1 MNIGILNA
9 GGDCPGLN
17 AVIEG
22 AVAAA
27 SARGWTVYG
36 FYDGFEGLLSTP
48 ENERWRIL
56 TPENCLN
63 IRSTGG
69 TILGTVNKGNFTVK
83 SGVGGRMQIAED
95 VLARSKATVE
105 RLGLSA
111 LIVVG
116 GDGSQ
121 TIGQELR
128 QIGLPIVGVPKTIDN
143 DLGATDYTFG
153 FWTAVS
159 VVSKQLDRL
168 RTTAFSHQRM
178 MVVEVM
184 GRHAGWIALYGGI
197 SGGADVI
204 LIPEIPFTLED
215 VVRKVELTKALGQRE
230 IIIVVS
236 EGATIGGKLLTLDE
250 ETKGE
255 VRLGGIAAFLSTK
268 LETITGIET
277 RYCVLGHTQRG
288 GTPCAFDRIL
298 GVRFGVEAVKLIEKK
313 DFGKTVVLNGLNI
326 DNVPIEEA
334 VAHHRFV
341 SPDSQVVSTA
351 RDLGII
357 FGDRSPEELHS
368 DRIQTGTKGSKP
380 ARKCC
385 KSKSA
390 ASK

>member
-1 MNIGILNA
+1 MNVGILNA

-83 SGVGGRMQIAED
+83 SGVGGRMQIAEE
-95 VLARSKATVE
+95 VLERSKATVE

-168 RTTAFSHQRM
+168 RTTAYSHQRM

-288 GTPCAFDRIL
+288 GSPIPFDRVL
-298 GVRFGVEAVKLIEKK
+298 GVRCGAKAVEFVEQGKFGE
-313 DFGKTVVLNGLNI
+313 TVALRRNDMVSM
-326 DNVPIEEA
+326 PIEEA
-334 VAHHRFV
+334 VRTLHLV
-341 SPDSQVVSTA
+341 DGESQLVA
-351 RDLGII
+351 QAKEIGIS
-357 FGDRSPEELHS
+357 FGDDTNYPF
-368 DRIQTGTKGSKP
+368 
-380 ARKCC
+380 
-385 KSKSA
+385 
-390 ASK
+390 

>member
-1 MNIGILNA
+1 MTSQTPLNSSSFHDKTLAMNIGILNA

-22 AVAAA
+22 AVGAA

-56 TPENCLN
+56 TPANCHN
-63 IRSTGG
+63 IRSLGG

-83 SGVGGRMQIAED
+83 SGVGGKLQIADE
-95 VLARSKATVE
+95 VLARSKETVE

-121 TIGQELR
+121 TIGQELA

-143 DLGATDYTFG
+143 DLGSTDYTFG

-159 VVSKQLDRL
+159 VVSSNLDRL
-168 RTTAFSHQRM
+168 RTTAYSHQRM

-197 SGGADVI
+197 AGGADVI
-204 LIPEIPFTLED
+204 LIPEIEFKLEEI
-215 VVRKVELTKALGQRE
+215 VRKVELLKALGQRE
-230 IIIVVS
+230 IIVVVS
-236 EGATIGGKLLTLDE
+236 EGAKIGGKLLTLDE

-255 VRLGGIAAFLSTK
+255 VRLGGIASFLSTK

-277 RYCVLGHTQRG
+277 RYCVLGHVQRG
-288 GTPCAFDRIL
+288 GSPIAYDRVL
-298 GVRFGVEAVKLIEKK
+298 GVRCGAKAIELISEGKFGYTVALQRNEMASMPIAEAVSSLHLVDEQSQL
-313 DFGKTVVLNGLNI
+313 VN
-326 DNVPIEEA
+326 EA
-334 VAHHRFV
+334 KEI
-341 SPDSQVVSTA
+341 
-351 RDLGII
+351 GIS
-357 FGDRSPEELHS
+357 FGDE
-368 DRIQTGTKGSKP
+368 
-380 ARKCC
+380 
-385 KSKSA
+385 
-390 ASK
+390 

>member
-22 AVAAA
+22 AVGAA
-27 SARGWTVYG
+27 SSRGWTVYG

-48 ENERWRIL
+48 ENERWKIL
-56 TPENCLN
+56 TPQNCHN

-83 SGVGGRMQIAED
+83 SGVGGRMEIAPE
-95 VLARSKATVE
+95 VLERSKATVD
-105 RLGLSA
+105 RLGLKA

-128 QIGLPIVGVPKTIDN
+128 KIGLPIVGVPKTIDN

-159 VVSKQLDRL
+159 VVSNNLDRL
-168 RTTAFSHQRM
+168 RTTADSHQRM

-197 SGGADVI
+197 AGGADVI
-204 LIPEIPFTLED
+204 LLPEIAFKLED
-215 VVRKVELTKALGQRE
+215 IVRKVELLKALGQRE
-230 IIIVVS
+230 IIVVVS
-236 EGATIGGKLLTLDE
+236 EGAKIGGKLLTLDE

-255 VRLGGIAAFLSTK
+255 VRLGGIASFLSTK

-277 RYCVLGHTQRG
+277 RYCVLGHIQRG
-288 GTPCAFDRIL
+288 GSPIPYDRVL
-298 GVRFGVEAVKLIEKK
+298 GVRCGAKAIDLIEEGR
-313 DFGKTVVLNGLNI
+313 FGETVALHRNDMVSM
-326 DNVPIEEA
+326 PIEEA
-334 VAHHRFV
+334 VRSLHLVDSKSQLIEAAKEIGISFGD
-341 SPDSQVVSTA
+341 DSQ
-351 RDLGII
+351 
-357 FGDRSPEELHS
+357 
-368 DRIQTGTKGSKP
+368 
-380 ARKCC
+380 
-385 KSKSA
+385 
-390 ASK
+390 

>member
-22 AVAAA
+22 AVGAA
-27 SARGWTVYG
+27 SSRGWTVYG

-48 ENERWRIL
+48 DNERWKIL
-56 TPENCLN
+56 TPQNCHN

-83 SGVGGRMQIAED
+83 SGVGGRMEIAPE
-95 VLARSKATVE
+95 VLERSQETVK
-105 RLGLSA
+105 RLGLKA

-128 QIGLPIVGVPKTIDN
+128 KIGLPIVGVPKTIDN

-159 VVSKQLDRL
+159 VVSNNLDRL
-168 RTTAFSHQRM
+168 RTTADSHQRM

-197 SGGADVI
+197 AGGADVI
-204 LIPEIPFTLED
+204 LLPEIEFKLED
-215 VVRKVELTKALGQRE
+215 IVRKVELLKALGQRE
-230 IIIVVS
+230 IIVVVS
-236 EGATIGGKLLTLDE
+236 EGAKIGGKLLTLDE

-255 VRLGGIAAFLSTK
+255 VRLGGIASFLSTK

-277 RYCVLGHTQRG
+277 RYCVLGHIQRG
-288 GTPCAFDRIL
+288 GSPIPYDRVL
-298 GVRFGVEAVKLIEKK
+298 GVRCGAKAIDLIEEGK
-313 DFGKTVVLNGLNI
+313 FGETVALHRNDMVSM
-326 DNVPIEEA
+326 PIEEA
-334 VAHHRFV
+334 VRSLHLVDSKSQLIEAAKEIGISFGD
-341 SPDSQVVSTA
+341 DSQ
-351 RDLGII
+351 
-357 FGDRSPEELHS
+357 
-368 DRIQTGTKGSKP
+368 
-380 ARKCC
+380 
-385 KSKSA
+385 
-390 ASK
+390 

>member
-27 SARGWTVYG
+27 TARGWTVYG

-48 ENERWRIL
+48 ENERYEIL
-56 TPENCLN
+56 TPKVCHN
-63 IRSTGG
+63 IRSQGG

-83 SGVGGRMQIAED
+83 SGIGGRMQIADD
-95 VLARSKATVE
+95 VLKRSKETVD
-105 RLGLSA
+105 RLELKA

-121 TIGQELR
+121 TIGLELR
-128 QIGLPIVGVPKTIDN
+128 HIGLPIVGVPKTIDN

-159 VVSKQLDRL
+159 IVSQNLDRL

-197 SGGADVI
+197 AGGADVI
-204 LIPEIPFTLED
+204 LMPEIEFTLED
-215 VVRKVELTKALGQRE
+215 IVRKVELLKALGQRE
-230 IIIVVS
+230 ILVVVS
-236 EGATIGGKLLTLDE
+236 EGAKIGGKLLTLDE

-277 RYCVLGHTQRG
+277 RYCVLGHIQRG
-288 GTPCAFDRIL
+288 GSPIPFDRVL
-298 GVRFGVEAVKLIEKK
+298 GVRCGAKAIDLIEEGK
-313 DFGKTVVLNGLNI
+313 FGDTVALHRI
-326 DNVPIEEA
+326 DMVSMPIEEA
-334 VAHHRFV
+334 VRTLHLVDGNSQLVQAAKEIGV
-341 SPDSQVVSTA
+341 S
-351 RDLGII
+351 
-357 FGDRSPEELHS
+357 FGDESRHA
-368 DRIQTGTKGSKP
+368 KV
-380 ARKCC
+380 
-385 KSKSA
+385 
-390 ASK
+390 

>member
-22 AVAAA
+22 AVGAAT
-27 SARGWTVYG
+27 ARGWTVYG

-56 TPENCLN
+56 TPANCHN
-63 IRSTGG
+63 IRSLGG

-83 SGVGGRMQIAED
+83 SGVGGKLQIADE
-95 VLARSKATVE
+95 VLARSKETVE

-111 LIVVG
+111 LVVVG

-121 TIGQELR
+121 TIGLELA

-143 DLGATDYTFG
+143 DLGSTDYTFG

-159 VVSKQLDRL
+159 VVSGNLDRL
-168 RTTAFSHQRM
+168 RTTAYSHQRM

-197 SGGADVI
+197 AGGADVI
-204 LIPEIPFTLED
+204 LIPEIEFKLEE
-215 VVRKVELTKALGQRE
+215 VVRKVELLKALGQRE
-230 IIIVVS
+230 IIVVVS
-236 EGATIGGKLLTLDE
+236 EGAKIGGKLLTLDE

-255 VRLGGIAAFLSTK
+255 VRLGGIASFLSTK

-277 RYCVLGHTQRG
+277 RYCVLGHVQRG
-288 GTPCAFDRIL
+288 GSPIAYDRVL
-298 GVRFGVEAVKLIEKK
+298 GVRCGAHAVELIAEGKFGH
-313 DFGKTVVLNGLNI
+313 TVALLRNEMVSM
-326 DNVPIEEA
+326 PIEEA
-334 VAHHRFV
+334 VRSLHLV
-341 SPDSQVVSTA
+341 DEKSQLVEEA
-351 RDLGII
+351 RETGIS
-357 FGDRSPEELHS
+357 FGDE
-368 DRIQTGTKGSKP
+368 
-380 ARKCC
+380 
-385 KSKSA
+385 
-390 ASK
+390 

>member
-22 AVAAA
+22 AVGAAA
-27 SARGWTVYG
+27 ARGWTVYG

-48 ENERWRIL
+48 DNERWKIL
-56 TPENCLN
+56 TPQNCHN

-83 SGVGGRMQIAED
+83 SGVGGRMEIAPE
-95 VLARSKATVE
+95 VLQRSQETVK
-105 RLGLSA
+105 RLNLEA

-128 QIGLPIVGVPKTIDN
+128 KIGLPIVGVPKTIDN

-159 VVSKQLDRL
+159 VVSNNLDRL
-168 RTTAFSHQRM
+168 RTTADSHQRM

-197 SGGADVI
+197 AGGADVI
-204 LIPEIPFTLED
+204 LLPDIEFKLED
-215 VVRKVELTKALGQRE
+215 IVRKVELLKALGQRE
-230 IIIVVS
+230 IIVVVS
-236 EGATIGGKLLTLDE
+236 EGAKIGGKLLTLDE

-255 VRLGGIAAFLSTK
+255 VRLGGIASFLSTK

-277 RYCVLGHTQRG
+277 RYCVLGHIQRG
-288 GTPCAFDRIL
+288 GSPIPYDRVL
-298 GVRFGVEAVKLIEKK
+298 GVRCGAKAIDLIEEGK
-313 DFGKTVVLNGLNI
+313 FGETVALHRNDMVSM
-326 DNVPIEEA
+326 PIEEA
-334 VAHHRFV
+334 VRSLHLVDSKSQLIEAAKEIGISFGD
-341 SPDSQVVSTA
+341 DSQ
-351 RDLGII
+351 
-357 FGDRSPEELHS
+357 
-368 DRIQTGTKGSKP
+368 
-380 ARKCC
+380 
-385 KSKSA
+385 
-390 ASK
+390 

>member
-22 AVAAA
+22 AVGAA

-63 IRSTGG
+63 IRSTG

-288 GTPCAFDRIL
+288 GSPIPFDRVL
-298 GVRFGVEAVKLIEKK
+298 GVRCGAKAIDLIEDGK
-313 DFGKTVVLNGLNI
+313 FGETVALHRTDMVSM
-326 DNVPIEEA
+326 PIEEA
-334 VAHHRFV
+334 VRTLHLV
-341 SPDSQVVSTA
+341 DSKSQLIEAA
-351 RDLGII
+351 REIGISFGDASDLGN
-357 FGDRSPEELHS
+357 F
-368 DRIQTGTKGSKP
+368 
-380 ARKCC
+380 
-385 KSKSA
+385 
-390 ASK
+390 

>member
-22 AVAAA
+22 AVGAAH
-27 SARGWTVYG
+27 SRGWTVYG

-48 ENERWRIL
+48 DNERWKIL
-56 TPENCLN
+56 TPENCHN

-105 RLGLSA
+105 RLGLAA

-121 TIGQELR
+121 TIGLELR
-128 QIGLPIVGVPKTIDN
+128 KIGLPIVGVPKTIDN

-159 VVSKQLDRL
+159 VVSTNLDRL
-168 RTTAFSHQRM
+168 RTTADAHQRM

-197 SGGADVI
+197 AGGADVI
-204 LIPEIPFTLED
+204 LMPEIEFKLESI
-215 VVRKVELTKALGQRE
+215 VRKVELLKALGQRE
-230 IIIVVS
+230 IIVVVS
-236 EGATIGGKLLTLDE
+236 EGAKIGGKLLTLDE
-250 ETKGE
+250 QTQGE
-255 VRLGGIAAFLSTK
+255 VRLGGIASFLSTK
-268 LETITGIET
+268 LETLTGIET
-277 RYCVLGHTQRG
+277 RYCVLGHIQRG
-288 GTPCAFDRIL
+288 GSPIPFDRVL
-298 GVRFGVEAVKLIEKK
+298 GVRCGAKAIDLIEEGK
-313 DFGKTVVLNGLNI
+313 FGETVALNRI
-326 DNVPIEEA
+326 DMVSMPIEEA
-334 VAHHRFV
+334 VRSLHLVDRKSQLIEAAKEIGV
-341 SPDSQVVSTA
+341 S
-351 RDLGII
+351 
-357 FGDRSPEELHS
+357 FGD
-368 DRIQTGTKGSKP
+368 DD
-380 ARKCC
+380 
-385 KSKSA
+385 
-390 ASK
+390 

>member
-48 ENERWRIL
+48 ENERWRIH

-83 SGVGGRMQIAED
+83 SGVGGRMQIAEE
-95 VLARSKATVE
+95 VLERSKATVE

-168 RTTAFSHQRM
+168 RTTAYSHQRI
-178 MVVEVM
+178 MVVEAM

-288 GTPCAFDRIL
+288 GSPIPFDRVL
-298 GVRFGVEAVKLIEKK
+298 GVRCGAKAIDLIEQGK
-313 DFGKTVVLNGLNI
+313 FGETVALHRTDMVSM
-326 DNVPIEEA
+326 PIEEA
-334 VAHHRFV
+334 VRTLHLV
-341 SPDSQVVSTA
+341 DSKSQLIEAA
-351 RDLGII
+351 REIGIS
-357 FGDRSPEELHS
+357 FGDAE
-368 DRIQTGTKGSKP
+368 DAP
-380 ARKCC
+380 A
-385 KSKSA
+385 S
-390 ASK
+390 

>member
-1 MNIGILNA
+1 M
-9 GGDCPGLN
+9 
-17 AVIEG
+17 
-22 AVAAA
+22 
-27 SARGWTVYG
+27 
-36 FYDGFEGLLSTP
+36 
-48 ENERWRIL
+48 
-56 TPENCLN
+56 
-63 IRSTGG
+63 
-69 TILGTVNKGNFTVK
+69 
-83 SGVGGRMQIAED
+83 
-95 VLARSKATVE
+95 E

-288 GTPCAFDRIL
+288 GSPIPFDRVL
-298 GVRFGVEAVKLIEKK
+298 GVRCGAKAIDLIEQGK
-313 DFGKTVVLNGLNI
+313 FGETVALHRTDMVSM
-326 DNVPIEEA
+326 PIEEA
-334 VAHHRFV
+334 VRTLHLV
-341 SPDSQVVSTA
+341 DSKSQLIEAA
-351 RDLGII
+351 REIGIS
-357 FGDRSPEELHS
+357 FGDAEEP
-368 DRIQTGTKGSKP
+368 GSL
-380 ARKCC
+380 
-385 KSKSA
+385 
-390 ASK
+390 

>member
-22 AVAAA
+22 AVGAA

-56 TPENCLN
+56 TPESCLN

-168 RTTAFSHQRM
+168 RTTAYSHQRI
-178 MVVEVM
+178 MVVEAM

-288 GTPCAFDRIL
+288 GSPIPFDRVL
-298 GVRFGVEAVKLIEKK
+298 GVRCGAKAIDLIEEGK
-313 DFGKTVVLNGLNI
+313 FGETVALHRTDMVSM
-326 DNVPIEEA
+326 PIEEA
-334 VAHHRFV
+334 VRTLHLV
-341 SPDSQVVSTA
+341 DSKSQLIEAA
-351 RDLGII
+351 REIGIS
-357 FGDRSPEELHS
+357 FGDAE
-368 DRIQTGTKGSKP
+368 DAP
-380 ARKCC
+380 A
-385 KSKSA
+385 S
-390 ASK
+390 

>member
-22 AVAAA
+22 AVGAAY
-27 SARGWTVYG
+27 SRGWVVYG

-48 ENERWRIL
+48 DDERWKIL
-56 TPENCLN
+56 TPENCHN

-95 VLARSKATVE
+95 ILARSKATVE

-121 TIGQELR
+121 TIGLELR
-128 QIGLPIVGVPKTIDN
+128 KIGLPIVGVPKTIDN

-159 VVSKQLDRL
+159 VVSTNLDRL
-168 RTTAFSHQRM
+168 RTTADAHQRM

-197 SGGADVI
+197 AGGADVI
-204 LIPEIPFTLED
+204 LIPEIEFKMEAI
-215 VVRKVELTKALGQRE
+215 VRKVELLKALGQRE
-230 IIIVVS
+230 IIVVVS
-236 EGATIGGKLLTLDE
+236 EGAKIGGKLLTLDE
-250 ETKGE
+250 QTRGE
-255 VRLGGIAAFLSTK
+255 VRLGGIASFLSTK
-268 LETITGIET
+268 LETLTGIET
-277 RYCVLGHTQRG
+277 RYCVLGHIQRG
-288 GTPCAFDRIL
+288 GSPIPFDRVL
-298 GVRFGVEAVKLIEKK
+298 GVRCGAKAIDLIEEGKFGETVALNRIDMVSMPIDEAVRSLHLVDKKSQLVEAAREI
-313 DFGKTVVLNGLNI
+313 G
-326 DNVPIEEA
+326 
-334 VAHHRFV
+334 V
-341 SPDSQVVSTA
+341 S
-351 RDLGII
+351 
-357 FGDRSPEELHS
+357 FGD
-368 DRIQTGTKGSKP
+368 DD
-380 ARKCC
+380 
-385 KSKSA
+385 
-390 ASK
+390 

>member
-27 SARGWTVYG
+27 TARGWKVFG

-48 ENERWRIL
+48 DNERWRIL
-56 TPENCLN
+56 TPENCHN
-63 IRSTGG
+63 IRSMGG

-83 SGVGGRMQIAED
+83 SGVGGRMQIADD
-95 VLARSKATVE
+95 VLQRSKDTVK
-105 RLGLSA
+105 RLDLSA

-121 TIGQELR
+121 TIGLELR
-128 QIGLPIVGVPKTIDN
+128 HIGLPIVGVPKTIDN
-143 DLGATDYTFG
+143 DLGSTDYTFG

-159 VVSKQLDRL
+159 IVSENLDRL

-197 SGGADVI
+197 AGGADVI
-204 LIPEIPFTLED
+204 LLPEIEFTLED
-215 VVRKVELTKALGQRE
+215 IVRKVELLKALGQRE

-236 EGATIGGKLLTLDE
+236 EGAKIGGKLLTLDE

-255 VRLGGIAAFLSTK
+255 VRLGGIASFLSTK

-277 RYCVLGHTQRG
+277 RYCVLGHIQRG
-288 GTPCAFDRIL
+288 GSPIPFDRIL
-298 GVRFGVEAVKLIEKK
+298 GVRCGSKAIDLIEEGKFGETVALHRVDMVSMPIEDAVRTLHIVDSQSQLVEA
-313 DFGKTVVLNGLNI
+313 
-326 DNVPIEEA
+326 
-334 VAHHRFV
+334 
-341 SPDSQVVSTA
+341 A
-351 RDLGII
+351 REIGIS
-357 FGDRSPEELHS
+357 FGD
-368 DRIQTGTKGSKP
+368 
-380 ARKCC
+380 
-385 KSKSA
+385 
-390 ASK
+390 ASS

>member
-22 AVAAA
+22 AVGAAA
-27 SARGWTVYG
+27 SRGWTVYG

-48 ENERWRIL
+48 DNERWKIL
-56 TPENCLN
+56 TPKNCHN

-83 SGVGGRMQIAED
+83 SGVGGRMEIAPE
-95 VLARSKATVE
+95 VLERSQETVK
-105 RLGLSA
+105 RLGLKA

-128 QIGLPIVGVPKTIDN
+128 KIGLPIVGVPKTIDN

-159 VVSKQLDRL
+159 VVSNNLDRL
-168 RTTAFSHQRM
+168 RTTADSHQRM

-197 SGGADVI
+197 AGGADVI
-204 LIPEIPFTLED
+204 LLPEIEFKLED
-215 VVRKVELTKALGQRE
+215 IVRKVELLKALGQRE
-230 IIIVVS
+230 IIVVVS
-236 EGATIGGKLLTLDE
+236 EGAKIGGKLLTLDE

-255 VRLGGIAAFLSTK
+255 VRLGGIASFLSTK

-277 RYCVLGHTQRG
+277 RYCVLGHIQRG
-288 GTPCAFDRIL
+288 GSPIPYDRVL
-298 GVRFGVEAVKLIEKK
+298 GVRCGAKAIDLIEEGK
-313 DFGKTVVLNGLNI
+313 FGETVALHRNDMVSM
-326 DNVPIEEA
+326 PIEEA
-334 VAHHRFV
+334 VRSLHLV
-341 SPDSQVVSTA
+341 DSKSQLIEA
-351 RDLGII
+351 AKEIGIS
-357 FGDRSPEELHS
+357 FGD
-368 DRIQTGTKGSKP
+368 DSK
-380 ARKCC
+380 
-385 KSKSA
+385 
-390 ASK
+390 

>member
-22 AVAAA
+22 AVGAAA
-27 SARGWTVYG
+27 ARGWTVYG

-48 ENERWRIL
+48 DNERWKIL
-56 TPENCLN
+56 TPQNCHN

-83 SGVGGRMQIAED
+83 SGVGGRMEIAPE
-95 VLARSKATVE
+95 VLQRSQETVK
-105 RLGLSA
+105 RLNLEA

-128 QIGLPIVGVPKTIDN
+128 KIGLPIVGVPKTIDN

-159 VVSKQLDRL
+159 VVGNNLDRL
-168 RTTAFSHQRM
+168 RTTADSHQRM

-197 SGGADVI
+197 AGGADVI
-204 LIPEIPFTLED
+204 LLPEIEFKLED
-215 VVRKVELTKALGQRE
+215 IVRKVELLKALGQRE
-230 IIIVVS
+230 IIVVVS
-236 EGATIGGKLLTLDE
+236 EGAKIGGKLLTLDE

-255 VRLGGIAAFLSTK
+255 VRLGGIASFLSTK

-277 RYCVLGHTQRG
+277 RYCVLGHIQRG
-288 GTPCAFDRIL
+288 GSPIPYDRVL
-298 GVRFGVEAVKLIEKK
+298 GVRCGAKAIDLIEEGK
-313 DFGKTVVLNGLNI
+313 FGETVALHRNDMVSM
-326 DNVPIEEA
+326 PIEEA
-334 VAHHRFV
+334 VRSLHLVDSKSQLIEAAKEIGISFGD
-341 SPDSQVVSTA
+341 DSQ
-351 RDLGII
+351 
-357 FGDRSPEELHS
+357 
-368 DRIQTGTKGSKP
+368 
-380 ARKCC
+380 
-385 KSKSA
+385 
-390 ASK
+390 

>member
-27 SARGWTVYG
+27 TARGWTVYG

-48 ENERWRIL
+48 ENERYEIL
-56 TPENCLN
+56 TPKVCHN
-63 IRSTGG
+63 IRSQGG

-83 SGVGGRMQIAED
+83 SGIGGRMQIAAD
-95 VLARSKATVE
+95 VLKRSKETVD
-105 RLGLSA
+105 RLELKA

-121 TIGQELR
+121 TIGLELR
-128 QIGLPIVGVPKTIDN
+128 HIGLPIVGVPKTIDN

-159 VVSKQLDRL
+159 IVSQNLDRL

-197 SGGADVI
+197 AGGADVI
-204 LIPEIPFTLED
+204 LMPEIEFTLED
-215 VVRKVELTKALGQRE
+215 IVRKVELLKALGQRE
-230 IIIVVS
+230 ILVVVS
-236 EGATIGGKLLTLDE
+236 EGAKIGGKLLTLDE

-277 RYCVLGHTQRG
+277 RYCVLGHIQRG
-288 GTPCAFDRIL
+288 GSPIPFDRVL
-298 GVRFGVEAVKLIEKK
+298 GVRCGAKAIDLIEEGK
-313 DFGKTVVLNGLNI
+313 FGDTVALHRI
-326 DNVPIEEA
+326 DMVSMPIEEA
-334 VAHHRFV
+334 VRTLHLVDGNSQLVQAAKEIGV
-341 SPDSQVVSTA
+341 S
-351 RDLGII
+351 
-357 FGDRSPEELHS
+357 FGDESLHA
-368 DRIQTGTKGSKP
+368 KV
-380 ARKCC
+380 
-385 KSKSA
+385 
-390 ASK
+390 

>member
-22 AVAAA
+22 AVGAAA
-27 SARGWTVYG
+27 SRGWTVYG

-48 ENERWRIL
+48 DNERWKIL
-56 TPENCLN
+56 TPQNCHN

-83 SGVGGRMQIAED
+83 SGVGGRMEIAPE
-95 VLARSKATVE
+95 VLERSQETVK
-105 RLGLSA
+105 RLGLKA

-128 QIGLPIVGVPKTIDN
+128 KIGLPIVGVPKTIDN

-159 VVSKQLDRL
+159 VVSNNLDRL
-168 RTTAFSHQRM
+168 RTTADSHQRM

-197 SGGADVI
+197 AGGADVI
-204 LIPEIPFTLED
+204 LLPEIEFKLED
-215 VVRKVELTKALGQRE
+215 IVRKVELLKALGQRE
-230 IIIVVS
+230 IIVVVS
-236 EGATIGGKLLTLDE
+236 EGAKIGGKLLTLDE

-255 VRLGGIAAFLSTK
+255 VRLGGIASFLSTK

-277 RYCVLGHTQRG
+277 RYCVLGHIQRG
-288 GTPCAFDRIL
+288 GSPIPYDRVL
-298 GVRFGVEAVKLIEKK
+298 GVRCGAKAIDLIEEGK
-313 DFGKTVVLNGLNI
+313 FGETVALHRNDMVSM
-326 DNVPIEEA
+326 PIEEA
-334 VAHHRFV
+334 VRSLHLV
-341 SPDSQVVSTA
+341 DSKSQLIEA
-351 RDLGII
+351 AKEIGIS
-357 FGDRSPEELHS
+357 FGD
-368 DRIQTGTKGSKP
+368 DSK
-380 ARKCC
+380 
-385 KSKSA
+385 
-390 ASK
+390 

>member
-27 SARGWTVYG
+27 HARGWTMYG

-48 ENERWRIL
+48 DNERWRIL
-56 TPENCLN
+56 TPENCHN

-83 SGVGGRMQIAED
+83 SGVGGRMQIAPE
-95 VLARSKATVE
+95 VLEKSKATVK
-105 RLGLSA
+105 RLNLSA

-121 TIGQELR
+121 TIGLELR
-128 QIGLPIVGVPKTIDN
+128 NIGLPIVGVPKTIDN

-159 VVSKQLDRL
+159 VVSTNLDRL
-168 RTTAFSHQRM
+168 RTTADAHQRM

-204 LIPEIPFTLED
+204 LIPEIEFKLEEI
-215 VVRKVELTKALGQRE
+215 VRKVELIKALGQRE

-236 EGATIGGKLLTLDE
+236 EGAKIGGKLLTLDE

-255 VRLGGIAAFLSTK
+255 VRLGGIASFLSTK
-268 LETITGIET
+268 LETLTGIET
-277 RYCVLGHTQRG
+277 RYCVLGHIQRG
-288 GTPCAFDRIL
+288 GAPIPFDRVL
-298 GVRFGVEAVKLIEKK
+298 GVRCGAKAIDLIEEGKFGETVALNRIDMVSMPIKDAVRSLHLVDSKSQLVEAARQI
-313 DFGKTVVLNGLNI
+313 G
-326 DNVPIEEA
+326 
-334 VAHHRFV
+334 V
-341 SPDSQVVSTA
+341 S
-351 RDLGII
+351 
-357 FGDRSPEELHS
+357 FGDN
-368 DRIQTGTKGSKP
+368 
-380 ARKCC
+380 
-385 KSKSA
+385 
-390 ASK
+390 

>member
-48 ENERWRIL
+48 ENERYRIL
-56 TPENCLN
+56 TPQSCLN

-83 SGVGGRMQIAED
+83 SGVGGRLQIAED
-95 VLARSKATVE
+95 VLERSKATVE
-105 RLGLSA
+105 RLNLKA

-121 TIGQELR
+121 TIGLELR
-128 QIGLPIVGVPKTIDN
+128 HIGLPIVGVPKTIDN
-143 DLGATDYTFG
+143 GLGATDYTFG

-159 VVSKQLDRL
+159 VVSENLDRL

-197 SGGADVI
+197 AGGADVI
-204 LIPEIPFTLED
+204 LLPEIEFTLED
-215 VVRKVELTKALGQRE
+215 IVRKVELLKALGQRE
-230 IIIVVS
+230 IIVVVS
-236 EGATIGGKLLTLDE
+236 EGARIGGKLLTLDE

-268 LETITGIET
+268 LETLTGIET
-277 RYCVLGHTQRG
+277 RYCVLGHIQRG
-288 GTPCAFDRIL
+288 GSPLPFDRVL
-298 GVRFGVEAVKLIEKK
+298 GVRCGAKAIALIEEGK
-313 DFGKTVVLNGLNI
+313 FGDTVALSRNDMVSM
-326 DNVPIEEA
+326 PIEEA
-334 VAHHRFV
+334 VRTLHLV
-341 SPDSQVVSTA
+341 DSQSQIVTA
-351 RDLGII
+351 AKEIGIS
-357 FGDRSPEELHS
+357 FGDESLQP
-368 DRIQTGTKGSKP
+368 
-380 ARKCC
+380 
-385 KSKSA
+385 KS
-390 ASK
+390 

>member
-22 AVAAA
+22 AVGAA

-48 ENERWRIL
+48 DNERWRIL
-56 TPENCLN
+56 TPENCHN
-63 IRSTGG
+63 IRSMGG

-83 SGVGGRMQIAED
+83 SGVGGRMQIAQD
-95 VLARSKATVE
+95 VLDRSKATVE

-121 TIGQELR
+121 TIGLELR
-128 QIGLPIVGVPKTIDN
+128 EIGLPIVGVPKTIDN

-159 VVSKQLDRL
+159 VVSENLDRL
-168 RTTAFSHQRM
+168 RTTADAHQRM

-197 SGGADVI
+197 AGGADVI
-204 LIPEIPFTLED
+204 LIPEIEFKMEE
-215 VVRKVELTKALGQRE
+215 VVRKVELLKALGQRE

-236 EGATIGGKLLTLDE
+236 EGAKIGGKLLTLDE

-255 VRLGGIAAFLSTK
+255 VRLGGIASFLSTK
-268 LETITGIET
+268 LETLTGIET
-277 RYCVLGHTQRG
+277 RYCVLGHIQRG
-288 GTPCAFDRIL
+288 GDPISFDRVL
-298 GVRFGVEAVKLIEKK
+298 GVRCGAKAIDLIEEGK
-313 DFGKTVVLNGLNI
+313 FGYTVSLNRI
-326 DNVPIEEA
+326 EITSMPIEEA
-334 VAHHRFV
+334 VRSLHLVDRR
-341 SPDSQVVSTA
+341 SQLIEA
-351 RDLGII
+351 AKEIGIS
-357 FGDRSPEELHS
+357 FGREDE
-368 DRIQTGTKGSKP
+368 
-380 ARKCC
+380 
-385 KSKSA
+385 
-390 ASK
+390 

>member
-22 AVAAA
+22 AVGAAA
-27 SARGWTVYG
+27 ARGWTVYG

-48 ENERWRIL
+48 DNERWKIL
-56 TPENCLN
+56 TPQNCHN

-83 SGVGGRMQIAED
+83 SGVGGRMEIAPE
-95 VLARSKATVE
+95 VLQRSQETVK
-105 RLGLSA
+105 RLNLEA

-128 QIGLPIVGVPKTIDN
+128 KIGLPIVGVPKTIDN

-159 VVSKQLDRL
+159 VVSNNLDRL
-168 RTTAFSHQRM
+168 RTTADSHQRM

-197 SGGADVI
+197 AGGADVI
-204 LIPEIPFTLED
+204 LLPEIEFKLED
-215 VVRKVELTKALGQRE
+215 IVRKVELLKALGQRE
-230 IIIVVS
+230 IIVVVS
-236 EGATIGGKLLTLDE
+236 EGAKIGGKLLTLDE

-255 VRLGGIAAFLSTK
+255 VRLGGIASFLSTK

-277 RYCVLGHTQRG
+277 RYCVLGHIQRG
-288 GTPCAFDRIL
+288 GAPIPYDRVL
-298 GVRFGVEAVKLIEKK
+298 GVRCGAKAIDLIEEGK
-313 DFGKTVVLNGLNI
+313 FGETVALHRNDMVSM
-326 DNVPIEEA
+326 PIEEA
-334 VAHHRFV
+334 VRSLHLVDSKSQLIEAAKEIGISFGD
-341 SPDSQVVSTA
+341 DSQ
-351 RDLGII
+351 
-357 FGDRSPEELHS
+357 
-368 DRIQTGTKGSKP
+368 
-380 ARKCC
+380 
-385 KSKSA
+385 
-390 ASK
+390 

>member
-27 SARGWTVYG
+27 NARGWKVYG

-48 ENERWRIL
+48 DNERWKIL
-56 TPENCLN
+56 TPENCHN

-83 SGVGGRMQIAED
+83 SGVGGRMQIAQS
-95 VLARSKATVE
+95 VLDKSKATVE
-105 RLGLSA
+105 RLGLKA

-121 TIGQELR
+121 TIGLELR
-128 QIGLPIVGVPKTIDN
+128 NIGLPIVGVPKTIDN

-153 FWTAVS
+153 FWTAVQ
-159 VVSKQLDRL
+159 VVSENLDRL
-168 RTTAFSHQRM
+168 RTTADAHQRM

-184 GRHAGWIALYGGI
+184 GRHAGWIALYGGVA
-197 SGGADVI
+197 GGADVI
-204 LIPEIPFTLED
+204 LIPEIEFKLEEI
-215 VVRKVELTKALGQRE
+215 VRKVELLKALGQRE

-236 EGATIGGKLLTLDE
+236 EGARIGGKLLTLDE

-255 VRLGGIAAFLSTK
+255 VRLGGIANFLSTK

-277 RYCVLGHTQRG
+277 RYCVLGHIQRG
-288 GTPCAFDRIL
+288 GSPIPFDRVL
-298 GVRFGVEAVKLIEKK
+298 GVRCGAKAIDLIAEGKFGETVALNRVDIVSMPIEDAVRSLHLVDSNSQLVEAARQI
-313 DFGKTVVLNGLNI
+313 G
-326 DNVPIEEA
+326 
-334 VAHHRFV
+334 V
-341 SPDSQVVSTA
+341 S
-351 RDLGII
+351 
-357 FGDRSPEELHS
+357 FGD
-368 DRIQTGTKGSKP
+368 DQ
-380 ARKCC
+380 
-385 KSKSA
+385 
-390 ASK
+390 

>member
-27 SARGWTVYG
+27 TARGWTVYG

-48 ENERWRIL
+48 ENERYEIL
-56 TPENCLN
+56 PPKVCHNL
-63 IRSTGG
+63 RSQGG

-83 SGVGGRMQIAED
+83 SGIGGRMQIAGD
-95 VLARSKATVE
+95 VLKRSKETVD
-105 RLGLSA
+105 RLELKA

-121 TIGQELR
+121 TIGLELR
-128 QIGLPIVGVPKTIDN
+128 HIGLPIVGVPKTIDN

-159 VVSKQLDRL
+159 IVSQNLDRL

-197 SGGADVI
+197 AGGADVI
-204 LIPEIPFTLED
+204 LMPEIEFTLED
-215 VVRKVELTKALGQRE
+215 IVRKVELLKALGQRE
-230 IIIVVS
+230 ILVVVS
-236 EGATIGGKLLTLDE
+236 EGAKIGGKLLTLDE

-277 RYCVLGHTQRG
+277 RYCVLGHIQRG
-288 GTPCAFDRIL
+288 GSPIPFDRVL
-298 GVRFGVEAVKLIEKK
+298 GVRCGAKAIDLIEEGK
-313 DFGKTVVLNGLNI
+313 FGDTVALHRI
-326 DNVPIEEA
+326 DMVSMPIEEA
-334 VAHHRFV
+334 VRTLHLVDGNSQLVQAAKEIGV
-341 SPDSQVVSTA
+341 S
-351 RDLGII
+351 
-357 FGDRSPEELHS
+357 FGDESLHA
-368 DRIQTGTKGSKP
+368 KV
-380 ARKCC
+380 
-385 KSKSA
+385 
-390 ASK
+390 

>member
-298 GVRFGVEAVKLIEKK
+298 GVRFGVEAVKLIEKR

>member
-27 SARGWTVYG
+27 TARGWTVYG

-48 ENERWRIL
+48 ENERYEIL
-56 TPENCLN
+56 TPKVCHN
-63 IRSTGG
+63 IRSQGG

-83 SGVGGRMQIAED
+83 SGIGGRMQIADD
-95 VLARSKATVE
+95 VLKRSKETVD
-105 RLGLSA
+105 RLELKA

-121 TIGQELR
+121 TIGLELR
-128 QIGLPIVGVPKTIDN
+128 HIGLPIVGVPKTIDN

-159 VVSKQLDRL
+159 IVSQNLDRL

-197 SGGADVI
+197 AGGADVI
-204 LIPEIPFTLED
+204 LMPEIEFTLED
-215 VVRKVELTKALGQRE
+215 IVRKVELLKALGQRE
-230 IIIVVS
+230 ILVVVS
-236 EGATIGGKLLTLDE
+236 EGAKIGGKLLTLDE

-277 RYCVLGHTQRG
+277 RYCVLGHIQRG
-288 GTPCAFDRIL
+288 GSPIPFDRVL
-298 GVRFGVEAVKLIEKK
+298 GVRCGAKAIDLIEEGK
-313 DFGKTVVLNGLNI
+313 FGDTVALHRI
-326 DNVPIEEA
+326 DMVSMPIEEA
-334 VAHHRFV
+334 VRTLHLVDGNSQLVQAAKEIGV
-341 SPDSQVVSTA
+341 S
-351 RDLGII
+351 
-357 FGDRSPEELHS
+357 FGDESLHA
-368 DRIQTGTKGSKP
+368 KV
-380 ARKCC
+380 
-385 KSKSA
+385 
-390 ASK
+390 

>member
-27 SARGWTVYG
+27 SARGWKVYG

-48 ENERWRIL
+48 DNERWRIL
-56 TPENCLN
+56 TPENCHN
-63 IRSTGG
+63 IRSEGG

-95 VLARSKATVE
+95 VLQRSKDTVK
-105 RLGLSA
+105 RLDLSA

-121 TIGQELR
+121 TIGLELR
-128 QIGLPIVGVPKTIDN
+128 HIGLPIVGVPKTIDN
-143 DLGATDYTFG
+143 DLGSTDYTFG

-159 VVSKQLDRL
+159 IVSENLDRL

-197 SGGADVI
+197 AGGADVI
-204 LIPEIPFTLED
+204 LLPEIEFTLED
-215 VVRKVELTKALGQRE
+215 IVRKVELLKALGQRE
-230 IIIVVS
+230 IIVVVS
-236 EGATIGGKLLTLDE
+236 EGAKIGGKLLTLDE

-255 VRLGGIAAFLSTK
+255 VRLGGIASFLSTK

-277 RYCVLGHTQRG
+277 RYCVLGHIQRG
-288 GTPCAFDRIL
+288 GSPIPFGRVL
-298 GVRFGVEAVKLIEKK
+298 GVRCGAKAIDLIEEGRFGETVAPNRINMVSMPIEDAVRTLHLVDSQSQLVEAAKEI
-313 DFGKTVVLNGLNI
+313 
-326 DNVPIEEA
+326 
-334 VAHHRFV
+334 
-341 SPDSQVVSTA
+341 
-351 RDLGII
+351 GIS
-357 FGDRSPEELHS
+357 FGD
-368 DRIQTGTKGSKP
+368 
-380 ARKCC
+380 
-385 KSKSA
+385 

>member
-27 SARGWTVYG
+27 SARGWKVFG

-168 RTTAFSHQRM
+168 RTTAYSHQRM

-288 GTPCAFDRIL
+288 GSPIPFDRVL
-298 GVRFGVEAVKLIEKK
+298 GVRCGAKAIDLIEEGK
-313 DFGKTVVLNGLNI
+313 FGETVALHRTDMVSM
-326 DNVPIEEA
+326 PIEEA
-334 VAHHRFV
+334 VRTLHLV
-341 SPDSQVVSTA
+341 DSKSQLIEAA
-351 RDLGII
+351 REIGIS
-357 FGDRSPEELHS
+357 FGD
-368 DRIQTGTKGSKP
+368 DADI
-380 ARKCC
+380 
-385 KSKSA
+385 KSI
-390 ASK
+390 